1 MFTYRVMQRL
11 LRPLCCAALL
21 VGAYSAQASDIRQ
34 FSLKT
39 TENLGRELYE
49 QTQRASILSEPQQR
63 AKRAAMA
70 ALPQLEKQGYRFIVL
85 NDPERKGYL
94 VYALATTRDPR
105 DVIIGLHYRVSVSAN
120 GKVERVDPLA
130 RSAGVIS
137 GNGSD
142 LPRGTHRAGFYST
155 CMVSTRPTETFV
167 YLTLLHNQPCAVAT
181 SDGAIWFIEN
191 GKITKDGKASSAR

>member
-1 MFTYRVMQRL
+1 MFTYRGMKRL
-11 LRPLCCAALL
+11 LKPLCCAALL
-21 VGAYSAQASDIRQ
+21 IGAYSAQASDIRQ

-49 QTQRASILSEPQQR
+49 QTQRAATPSE
-63 AKRAAMA
+63 
-70 ALPQLEKQGYRFIVL
+70 PQLEKQGYRFIVL
-85 NDPERKGYL
+85 NDPERKGCL

-105 DVIIGLHYRVSVSAN
+105 EIVIGLHYRVSVSAD

-137 GNGSD
+137 GNRSD

-181 SDGAIWFIEN
+181 SDGTIWFIEK